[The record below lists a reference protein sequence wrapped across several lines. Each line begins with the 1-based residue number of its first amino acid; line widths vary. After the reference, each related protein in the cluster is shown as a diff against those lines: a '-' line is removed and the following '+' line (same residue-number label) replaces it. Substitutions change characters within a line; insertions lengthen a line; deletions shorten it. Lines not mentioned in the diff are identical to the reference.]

1 MTDPRYQAREKS
13 SSARINDAVK
23 HTKRRRST
31 KPSTTDIEQDA
42 DAKRKFDENYDA
54 IFGKKELKHG
64 T

>member
-23 HTKRRRST
+23 HTSRRRM
-31 KPSTTDIEQDA
+31 KCATTDLEQTA
-42 DAKRKFDENYDA
+42 DSKRKFDENYEA